1 MHVGTARPDRCG
13 VTTKLCLWDGL
24 WDWAEGL
31 INRSCEAGVIY
42 IISLTW
48 PEINDSLLYMSFITL
63 NLLLLFSSLKLY
75 AHTHAQTHQVHETSY
90 YVVNMCNYDGGRV
103 GQIER
108 DRDGRTQSLHEST
121 VGGSHM
127 GHIFKWAEP
136 AQSIKLNVSVST
148 ESVCYHQD
156 ECTDHW
162 GQLTTPKL
170 PSKNPVLN
178 LLCSVSLSSN
188 LFSFMSSP
196 LVYIFR

>member
-1 MHVGTARPDRCG
+1 MWGHHEAVFMGRFVRLSRGSDKSIVWGWGYLHYISHMARDKRLSP
-13 VTTKLCLWDGL
+13 
-24 WDWAEGL
+24 
-31 INRSCEAGVIY
+31 
-42 IISLTW
+42 
-48 PEINDSLLYMSFITL
+48 LYELHHTQPTVS
-63 NLLLLFSSLKLY
+63 SSLKLY
-75 AHTHAQTHQVHETSY
+75 AHTHAQSHQVHETSY

-156 ECTDHW
+156 ESTDQW

-170 PSKNPVLN
+170 PSKNPVSS
-178 LLCSVSLSSN
+178 LLCSKDPVCVTLFKSLELHVFPIS
-188 LFSFMSSP
+188 
-196 LVYIFR
+196 VYIQIDL